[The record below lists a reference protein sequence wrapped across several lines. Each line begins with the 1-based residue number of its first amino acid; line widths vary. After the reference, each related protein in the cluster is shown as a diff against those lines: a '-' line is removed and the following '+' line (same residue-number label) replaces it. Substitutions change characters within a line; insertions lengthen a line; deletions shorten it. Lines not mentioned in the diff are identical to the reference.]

1 MPNDISNNRKS
12 YWAEKAKQARQ
23 VRMTDFELG
32 VMVGLS
38 TGYELRKTEVDNPRK
53 SDKETA

>member
-1 MPNDISNNRKS
+1 MQNDITNNRKS

-32 VMVGLS
+32 VMVGIS
-38 TGYELRKTEVDNPRK
+38 TGYELQKTEVGNPRK
-53 SDKETA
+53 SNKETA